1 MKTFLSG
8 LSLLVVLVTTARSGT
23 SETFDK
29 GVAETVTES
38 WYAEREFNLQ
48 LWGTY
53 AFTSNDYRQDT
64 IDRDLYLK
72 SDHAWGGGLDVKYF
86 FNRYLAVG
94 LEGYVVSSTA
104 SFPYVSVFGP
114 FTTYPTFHD
123 TRTIGAGLGTITL
136 RYPIGAS
143 RFAPYVFAGG
153 GFIDGGGQQLSF
165 EFLGFTG
172 TPPGTSPFRPYTI
185 DGETTAIGQFGG
197 GLEIRLT
204 RHVGLINDF
213 TWNVV
218 DGRNNNFGMARS
230 GLNFAF

>member
-8 LSLLVVLVTTARSGT
+8 FFILILLVTTARSGT

-29 GVAETVTES
+29 GVADTTRS
-38 WYAEREFNLQ
+38 WYAAREFNVQ

-53 AFTSNDYRQDT
+53 AFTANDYRQNSP
-64 IDRDLYLK
+64 DRDRYLRA
-72 SDHAWGGGLDVKYF
+72 DHAWGGGLGAKYF
-86 FNRYLAVG
+86 VNRYLGVG
-94 LEGYVVSSTA
+94 LEGYAASLTA
-104 SFPYVSVFGP
+104 SFPYLA
-114 FTTYPTFHD
+114 TYPGVDIAYLTLKD
-123 TRTIGAGLGTITL
+123 TRTIGAGLATITL

-143 RFAPYVFAGG
+143 RFAPYALLGG
-153 GFIDGGGQQLSF
+153 GFIAGGGQVLQF
-165 EFLGFTG
+165 EFLGYAG
-172 TPPGTSPFRPYTI
+172 RPPGTNPYRAYADYT
-185 DGETTAIGQFGG
+185 ETRAIGQFGG